1 MAMPKKVSVAEEKVQ
16 AVYEK
21 GVLRPLRPLHLKE
34 RTRVLVTL
42 HAQLPWRKKLERL
55 LRRMRSRSRSIP
67 QKVVD
72 AEVGRARAE
81 VKAKRRAARR
91 SS

>member
-1 MAMPKKVSVAEEKVQ
+1 MALPKKNSAAEEKVQ

-21 GVLRPLRPLHLKE
+21 GALRPLRPLHLKE

-42 HAQLPWRKKLERL
+42 HAQLPWRKELETL
-55 LRRMRSRSRSIP
+55 LRRMKARSKSIP
-67 QKVVD
+67 QKLVD
-72 AEVGRARAE
+72 AEVTRARAE